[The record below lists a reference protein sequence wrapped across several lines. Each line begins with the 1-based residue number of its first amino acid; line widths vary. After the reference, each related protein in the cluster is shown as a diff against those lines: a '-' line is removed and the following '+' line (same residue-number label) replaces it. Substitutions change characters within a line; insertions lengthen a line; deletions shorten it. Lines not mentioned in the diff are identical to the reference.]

1 MNRNYLAI
9 DIGGTN
15 LKYGIIDRAGRLIEK
30 HSVTTEATDREAF
43 LAQLSAIVTQ
53 YRDQNQGCWH

>member
-15 LKYGIIDRAGRLIEK
+15 LKYGIINRAGRLIEK

-43 LAQLSAIVTQ
+43 LAQLSEIGRAHV
-53 YRDQNQGCWH
+53 